1 MRPLNSSH
9 LFSEHLCQSGD
20 VCLCWSI
27 PVRILFAGGCLLIH
41 PRIEHVHPIEFWSKS
56 STHGKPIGTSGS
68 CLNLSEMPAPMIFVR
83 KQRHARLTSKG
94 KPTFEPM
101 QLLLKVLHKKVLNL
115 YIYIQDIKFTT
126 SLTSQI
132 KTFTPI
138 SLASCR
144 KKQTSSNTFNVET
157 RLWCGAHIMASV
169 DGQNPQGEQ
178 FFLFQPLVFEARALS
193 W

>member
-1 MRPLNSSH
+1 M
-9 LFSEHLCQSGD
+9 
-20 VCLCWSI
+20 
-27 PVRILFAGGCLLIH
+27 LIY
-41 PRIEHVHPIEFWSKS
+41 PRIEYVHPIEFWSKS
-56 STHGKPIGTSGS
+56 ATHRKPIGTSGS

-132 KTFTPI
+132 KTFTPLFLLPVAEKNKHHPTLLMSRHDCDVVRI
-138 SLASCR
+138 SWPRSMDRILRGNSFSCF
-144 KKQTSSNTFNVET
+144 S
-157 RLWCGAHIMASV
+157 H
-169 DGQNPQGEQ
+169 
-178 FFLFQPLVFEARALS
+178 
-193 W
+193 